1 MTIQTETEQPA
12 LTYSKSKGLVTL
24 VTGTE
29 FWLQTFPVFFSTFV
43 KAFSSFCFYCLC
55 CSFYE
60 TEEDGAERLHSEA
73 RYNLL
78 RLQAVSTV

>member
-29 FWLQTFPVFFSTFV
+29 FWVQTFPVFFSTFG

-73 RYNLL
+73 RHKLL